1 MTSWCAPLWFSPNHF
16 PNALEF
22 NSNDPN
28 HMLLIVAKSLL
39 WSNTYGIP
47 IPKWDSN
54 SKYLAEAF
62 DIMQILVFNPNKV
75 VNIVIDDKD
84 TNMHPLKINGTGVID
99 NLIRMLESVF
109 QNMNVVMTYFPWCLN
124 ASWRYS

>member
-1 MTSWCAPLWFSPNHF
+1 MTSWCAPFWFSPNHF
-16 PNALEF
+16 PNSLEF

-28 HMLLIVAKSLL
+28 HMLLIVAKSVL

-62 DIMQILVFNPNKV
+62 DIMQILVFKPKKV
-75 VNIVIDDKD
+75 VKIVIDDKD
-84 TNMHPLKINGTGVID
+84 TNMHPLTINGTTVID
-99 NLIRMLESVF
+99 NLIRMQESVF
-109 QNMNVVMTYFPWCLN
+109 KNMNVVMTYLPWCLN
-124 ASWRYS
+124 TYWIHS

>member
-1 MTSWCAPLWFSPNHF
+1 
-16 PNALEF
+16 
-22 NSNDPN
+22 
-28 HMLLIVAKSLL
+28 MLLIVAKLVL

-62 DIMQILVFNPNKV
+62 DIMQILVFKPKKV

-84 TNMHPLKINGTGVID
+84 TNMHPLKINGTRVID

-109 QNMNVVMTYFPWCLN
+109 HVYLKIWML
-124 ASWRYS
+124 